1 MGRKEG
7 LSFIVHVTSN
17 INCIS
22 SIIWFL
28 AAKEIKHSAHE
39 TAAVAAL
46 KAGETTLRALVYG
59 SSRCGDIFDTDLFSG
74 VT

>member
-7 LSFIVHVTSN
+7 LPFIVHVTSN

-28 AAKEIKHSAHE
+28 SAKEIKHSAHE

-46 KAGETTLRALVYG
+46 KAGETALRALVMEVA
-59 SSRCGDIFDTDLFSG
+59 G
-74 VT
+74 VETSLTLTCSLE

>member
-46 KAGETTLRALVYG
+46 KAGETTLRALVMEVA
-59 SSRCGDIFDTDLFSG
+59 G
-74 VT
+74 VEISLTLTCSLE